1 MWEGW
6 KHPSQMTQLGNKAG
20 ARIQTQTPSDSGA
33 WVQCLASAPLA
44 PGNFPKQQ
52 REEEAEIRKESD
64 LLEPP

>member
-1 MWEGW
+1 
-6 KHPSQMTQLGNKAG
+6 MTQLGNKAG

-33 WVQCLASAPLA
+33 RVQYLALLPAA

-52 REEEAEIRKESD
+52 REGEAETRKESD